1 MPMNQKGLAAKL
13 VKLNH
18 ITHKIVLFIAQA
30 SILAMVAIVTLTVI
44 LRYCFNTGLSWAEE
58 VPRLLVTVFAFI
70 ACAIGVRDH
79 MHVAVNAIYNKFPV
93 GGKVRKALDVLTDYG
108 GKVPGT
114 MEELLR
120 LPGVGRKTANLLLG
134 DLYAVPGSVV
144 CDTHCIRICG
154 RLGLSTGKEPEKV
167 EQQLRKI
174 LPPEESSDFCHRIVL
189 FGRDC
194 CTARNPMCGE
204 CPLTMYCKE
213 FNPQA

>member
-1 MPMNQKGLAAKL
+1 MQTGQKGKGGLPMNQKGLAATL

-93 GGKVRKALDVLTDYG
+93 GGKVRKALDVLTDVVVLLCGLFMLYTG
-108 GKVPGT
+108 GARTMKLFSMPGALPIT
-114 MEELLR
+114 GISTAWQYLPIPVAGFVITFDSLLFLTGIVSRDDLLYSEKEIDYTDVAALKEME
-120 LPGVGRKTANLLLG
+120 K
-134 DLYAVPGSVV
+134 
-144 CDTHCIRICG
+144 
-154 RLGLSTGKEPEKV
+154 KEAEHK
-167 EQQLRKI
+167 
-174 LPPEESSDFCHRIVL
+174 
-189 FGRDC
+189 
-194 CTARNPMCGE
+194 
-204 CPLTMYCKE
+204 
-213 FNPQA
+213 